1 MPEDGKAEL
10 NVREPAEPLV
20 RDARSGY
27 VVYKCARKNAGLMS
41 TPTTTLTVR
50 LRPEVKDQLAE
61 LAHRTRRTS
70 SFLAGEAIADYVA
83 RELEIV
89 EKINEGLED
98 VRAGR
103 VVSHEQV
110 MDETQAIIEAAKKTD
125 R

>member
-1 MPEDGKAEL
+1 
-10 NVREPAEPLV
+10 
-20 RDARSGY
+20 
-27 VVYKCARKNAGLMS
+27 MS
-41 TPTTTLTVR
+41 PTTTTLTVR

-61 LAHRTRRTS
+61 LADRTQRTS
-70 SFLAGEAIADYVA
+70 SFLAGEAIAAYVA

-110 MDETQAIIEAAKKTD
+110 MDETRAIIEAGEKA
-125 R
+125 RR

>member
-1 MPEDGKAEL
+1 
-10 NVREPAEPLV
+10 
-20 RDARSGY
+20 
-27 VVYKCARKNAGLMS
+27 MS

-50 LRPEVKDQLAE
+50 LPPEVKDQLAE

-103 VVSHEQV
+103 VVSHELV
-110 MDETQAIIEAAKKTD
+110 MDETQAIIEAAEKAG